1 MSPLKKLV
9 LLILFISF
17 MVFVAFFGRIP
28 ALRRT
33 PIAALHSNMMLH
45 ERHWTVVIFFML
57 IMVVGEYMFIPQ
69 AWPKIESFTKLIVVV
84 TVFLPYLFLYLACAA
99 DPGYITPENHA
110 YYMSLYPYD
119 HTLFH
124 PGHMCRTCK
133 FLKPARSKHCSLC
146 KRCVAKADHHCVFI
160 NSCVGYGN
168 QHWFILLLISTAF
181 LCTYG
186 GFLGLSI
193 IKVRVQRYTPGWS
206 VWKPRGMTVSQY
218 LAGWGWGIQDNV
230 NMGASSLL
238 AALTSPLVWGLLLYT
253 LYLVYC
259 GTTTNETL
267 KWSDWKEDM
276 RDGFAFRRS
285 MPANRQKNERV
296 EPRFTRWPVE
306 VQQVIV
312 TTQDGQ
318 PPKDELRYPGEGE
331 WERVWNLSDVE
342 NLYDMGLWDNLVDI
356 FVRNDDYAVI
366 GFIQPPQVRRLQM
379 LGALSLL
386 AIVIGGSAII
396 FVGTNALLGRKEKD
410 ELGRA
415 RPPGQARFSVG
426 HEWSIQTWIAIVGV
440 AFALLSYGF
449 T

>member
-1 MSPLKKLV
+1 
-9 LLILFISF
+9 
-17 MVFVAFFGRIP
+17 
-28 ALRRT
+28 
-33 PIAALHSNMMLH
+33 
-45 ERHWTVVIFFML
+45 
-57 IMVVGEYMFIPQ
+57 MVVGEYMFLPQ
-69 AWPKIESFTKLIVVV
+69 AWPKIGPFTKLIVVV

-193 IKVRVQRYTPGWS
+193 ITVRVQRYAPGWS

-285 MPANRQKNERV
+285 MPINRQKNERA

-306 VQQVIV
+306 VQQIMV

-318 PPKDELRYPGEGE
+318 PPNDDLRYPGEGE

-356 FVRNDDYAVI
+356 FVLLNSLD
-366 GFIQPPQVRRLQM
+366 RLLQQ
-379 LGALSLL
+379 
-386 AIVIGGSAII
+386 
-396 FVGTNALLGRKEKD
+396 GRKFLLLDKSHAHTVAPEEHD
-410 ELGRA
+410 PILGVAQVIELIGVQQVFFLDGFVETWDLGLHDAPRDPVSMIGRA
-415 RPPGQARFSVG
+415 PLSCLLQQLSHALVAPFVVG
-426 HEWSIQTWIAIVGV
+426 PFRGAPSSRWYSRIKHELDDGA
-440 AFALLSYGF
+440 
-449 T
+449 

>member
-1 MSPLKKLV
+1 MSPLKKLI

-28 ALRRT
+28 AL
-33 PIAALHSNMMLH
+33 SNMMLH

-57 IMVVGEYMFIPQ
+57 IMVVGEYMFLPQ
-69 AWPKIESFTKLIVVV
+69 AWPKIGSFTKLIVVV

-193 IKVRVQRYTPGWS
+193 ITVRVQRYAPGWS

-285 MPANRQKNERV
+285 MPINRQKNERA

-306 VQQVIV
+306 VQQIIV

-318 PPKDELRYPGEGE
+318 PPNDELRYPGEGE

-356 FVRNDDYAVI
+356 FVRD
-366 GFIQPPQVRRLQM
+366 
-379 LGALSLL
+379 
-386 AIVIGGSAII
+386 
-396 FVGTNALLGRKEKD
+396 
-410 ELGRA
+410 
-415 RPPGQARFSVG
+415 
-426 HEWSIQTWIAIVGV
+426 
-440 AFALLSYGF
+440 YGF
-449 T
+449 GNKNDEPNAERWRRR